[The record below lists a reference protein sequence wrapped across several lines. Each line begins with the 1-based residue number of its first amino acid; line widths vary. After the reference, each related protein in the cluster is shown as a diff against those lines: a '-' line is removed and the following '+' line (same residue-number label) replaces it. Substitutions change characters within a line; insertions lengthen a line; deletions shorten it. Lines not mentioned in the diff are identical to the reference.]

1 MKLLLDQNISYRLLD
16 KLDAIY
22 PGSTQARVAGMATT
36 SDAALW
42 QFAKDNDFVIVTKD
56 SDFHE
61 LGLLRGFPP
70 KVVWLQCGNTS
81 SGYILN
87 MLLENRDAIET
98 FAQDTENGC
107 LELY

>member
-1 MKLLLDQNISYRLLD
+1 
-16 KLDAIY
+16 
-22 PGSTQARVAGMATT
+22 MAAA

-42 QFAKDNDFVIVTKD
+42 QFAKENDFVIVTKD

-70 KVVWLQCGNTS
+70 KVIWLQCGNTS
-81 SGYILN
+81 SAYILDV
-87 MLLENRDAIET
+87 LLKNKDAIQT
-98 FAQDTENGC
+98 FVQDTENAC